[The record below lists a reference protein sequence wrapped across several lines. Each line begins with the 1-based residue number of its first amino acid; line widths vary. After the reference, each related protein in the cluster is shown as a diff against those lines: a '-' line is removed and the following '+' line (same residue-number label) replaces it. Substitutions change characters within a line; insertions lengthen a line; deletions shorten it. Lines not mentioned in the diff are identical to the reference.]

1 MSSVTDLLDPRTQAA
16 MALRELAEKLA
27 LPRYPTRD
35 EWQEIVEQRRQAQ
48 ARRKPDELAARRNV
62 RPRNANP

>member
-1 MSSVTDLLDPRTQAA
+1 

>member
-1 MSSVTDLLDPRTQAA
+1 MSSVTDLLDARTQAA